1 MERVGCFFGF
11 QLQAISWNSKN
22 STFSF
27 FSKSSRH
34 CFTRT
39 ACDSPENEFNL
50 LKRGVRADSFSAENL
65 PSVLMPV
72 GLSMDR
78 AQYLHKEI
86 APFVRPEFRDIL
98 CPSPM

>member
-11 QLQAISWNSKN
+11 QLQAVPGIRRIQHFR
-22 STFSF
+22 FSQ
-27 FSKSSRH
+27 SH
-34 CFTRT
+34 PGIVFTRT

-50 LKRGVRADSFSAENL
+50 LKHGVRADSFSAENL
-65 PSVLMPV
+65 PSVLMPA
-72 GLSMDR
+72 GLSMDQ